1 MNFDECNKIL
11 DWVAKTNLMQLDV
24 ADQMMIFA
32 EIAKM
37 VENLKPI
44 YDKYNK
50 KEEEKKE
57 DLTAMLLNLLMNNKK
72 DEEEE

>member
-11 DWVAKTNLMQLDV
+11 DWIARTNLMQLDV

-50 KEEEKKE
+50 KDEKEE
-57 DLTAMLLNLLMNNKK
+57 DLTTILLNFLMNNKK
-72 DEEEE
+72 DEDE

>member
-11 DWVAKTNLMQLDV
+11 DWIARTNLMQLDV
-24 ADQMMIFA
+24 VDQMVVFA

-37 VENLKPI
+37 VENLKPV

-50 KEEEKKE
+50 KDEKDEKE
-57 DLTAMLLNLLMNNKK
+57 DLKTMLLNLLMNDKK
-72 DEEEE
+72 DEDE